1 VEVLNAGG
9 KFAENAEVVVAPT
22 ALHLGAVQ
30 SKLRPDIQVAV
41 QNVWEKPSAGA
52 WTGEL
57 TVDLIKDF
65 GINWAIIGHSERR
78 AYCGETPEKVGC
90 VTCYMLLVMCVS
102 SHRCSCCC
110 VHRF

>member
-41 QNVWEKPSAGA
+41 QNVWEKPTAGA

-78 AYCGETPEKVGC
+78 AYCGETPEKVRC
-90 VTCYMLLVMCVS
+90 VTCHV
-102 SHRCSCCC
+102 
-110 VHRF
+110 